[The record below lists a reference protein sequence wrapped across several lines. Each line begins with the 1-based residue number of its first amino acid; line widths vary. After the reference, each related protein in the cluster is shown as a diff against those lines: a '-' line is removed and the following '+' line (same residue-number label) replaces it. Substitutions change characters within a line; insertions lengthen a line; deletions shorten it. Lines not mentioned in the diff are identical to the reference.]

1 MKQQTLDDH
10 VRSMRAS
17 LQMIDLQLDRSK
29 LSREGITDLKSE
41 VDSVRLRIWS
51 IMAAEM
57 ADEGTAGLERFRLRR
72 AIEITDK
79 LCADLERGA
88 MATGHPELEQ
98 LEAMSRRFLA
108 LREASKSKG

>member
-17 LQMIDLQLDRSK
+17 LQMIDRQLDRSK
-29 LSREGITDLKSE
+29 LSREGISDLKSE

-57 ADEGTAGLERFRLRR
+57 ANDGPAGLERFRLRR
-72 AIEITDK
+72 AVEMTSKVCD
-79 LCADLERGA
+79 DLEQGT
-88 MATGHPELEQ
+88 MAAAHPELEQ
-98 LEAMSRRFLA
+98 LQALSRRFLA
-108 LREASKSKG
+108 LREASK

>member
-29 LSREGITDLKSE
+29 LSREGIADLKSE

-57 ADEGTAGLERFRLRR
+57 ANEGPAGLERFRLRR
-72 AIEITDK
+72 AVEMTSKVCD
-79 LCADLERGA
+79 DLEQGTMTA
-88 MATGHPELEQ
+88 AHPELEQ
-98 LEAMSRRFLA
+98 LQAASRRFLT
-108 LREASKSKG
+108 LREASK

>member
-10 VRSMRAS
+10 VRSMRDS

-29 LSREGITDLKSE
+29 LSREGIADLKSE

-57 ADEGTAGLERFRLRR
+57 ANEGPAGLERFRLRR
-72 AIEITDK
+72 AVEMTSKVCD
-79 LCADLERGA
+79 DLEQGTMTA
-88 MATGHPELEQ
+88 AHPELEQ
-98 LEAMSRRFLA
+98 LQAVSRRFLA
-108 LREASKSKG
+108 LREAST